1 MGCRQPGVCFH
12 KDSFRPKG
20 NGSQT
25 PSMLMPGRVGAVA
38 FRRHVAGISVPKVT
52 PKVGFVGDTALV
64 DCWRGRQRLLKRSEP
79 Y

>member
-12 KDSFRPKG
+12 KDSSRP
-20 NGSQT
+20 NGCGPQT
-25 PSMLMPGRVGAVA
+25 HSMLTPGRVGAMA
-38 FRRHVAGISVPKVT
+38 FKLHVAGISVLKVT

-64 DCWRGRQRLLKRSEP
+64 DCWRGRRRLCTRSEP